1 MNIKM
6 VSVATML
13 AIGLTT
19 TVSMVKAAN
28 YIEKPQA
35 NLDGIELP
43 ENYKDWK
50 VISASHRT
58 DNKSIR
64 TILGQK

>member
-50 VISASHRT
+50 VISVSHRT
-58 DNKSIR
+58 DNKSMR